1 MTASDV
7 GFNTKY
13 FFTDEGRMYDAST
26 IRLQEVS
33 LAYQLPKALMEKL
46 KLKGGSFAISG
57 NNIWFKALNF
67 PPGLNFD
74 TDNLGLGVG
83 NGFGFEFL
91 TGPSSR
97 RLGATLKLNF

>member
-1 MTASDV
+1 
-7 GFNTKY
+7 
-13 FFTDEGRMYDAST
+13 MYDGST
-26 IRLQEVS
+26 IRLQEVT
-33 LAYQLPKALMEKL
+33 LAYSLPSNLMKKL
-46 KLKGGSFAISG
+46 KMKGGSIALTG
-57 NNIWFKALNF
+57 NNIWYKALNI
-67 PPGLNFD
+67 PEGLNFD